1 MQITY
6 SIIISIFF
14 SIRQT
19 SIAYAFDTNVDLK
32 VSYNCDNTSNE
43 KFDKSHE
50 TYLHPPKNV

>member
-19 SIAYAFDTNVDLK
+19 STAYAFDTNVDLK

-43 KFDKSHE
+43 KFD
-50 TYLHPPKNV
+50 

>member
-6 SIIISIFF
+6 SIIMSIFF
-14 SIRQT
+14 SIRLT

-43 KFDKSHE
+43 KFD
-50 TYLHPPKNV
+50 